1 MTFRPSLAVIA
12 HDGTKTDLVAY
23 ATYNRAVLA
32 QFDLYATAT
41 TGRLLR
47 EKVGL
52 EVTTLLSGPLGGDAQ
67 IAAMVAEGK
76 IRAVLFFV
84 DPLSAHPHD
93 PDIRTLLRVC
103 NVHNIPIAT
112 TLAAADLFLTSPL
125 LYVGMGEEADV
136 VEAGTEVMGV
146 GVAQPGGA
154 TSLP

>member
-1 MTFRPSLAVIA
+1 MPVRPSLAVIA
-12 HDGTKTDLVAY
+12 HDGKKTDLVAY
-23 ATYNRAVLA
+23 ATYNRDVLA

-41 TGRLLR
+41 TGRLLA
-47 EKVGL
+47 EKIGL

-67 IAAMVAEGK
+67 IAAMVAEGR

-103 NVHNIPIAT
+103 NVHNVPIAT

-136 VEAGTEVMGV
+136 LEAGTEVLGV
-146 GVAQPGGA
+146 GTAQPRN
-154 TSLP
+154 TPRTP

>member
-1 MTFRPSLAVIA
+1 MPVRPSLAVIA
-12 HDGTKTDLVAY
+12 HDGKKTDLVAY
-23 ATYNRAVLA
+23 ATYNRNVLA

-67 IAAMVAEGK
+67 IAAMVAEGR
-76 IRAVLFFV
+76 IRACLFFV

-103 NVHNIPIAT
+103 NVPNVPAST
-112 TLAAADLFLTSPL
+112 TSASSPTPT
-125 LYVGMGEEADV
+125 YRRGDGRKR
-136 VEAGTEVMGV
+136 
-146 GVAQPGGA
+146 
-154 TSLP
+154 